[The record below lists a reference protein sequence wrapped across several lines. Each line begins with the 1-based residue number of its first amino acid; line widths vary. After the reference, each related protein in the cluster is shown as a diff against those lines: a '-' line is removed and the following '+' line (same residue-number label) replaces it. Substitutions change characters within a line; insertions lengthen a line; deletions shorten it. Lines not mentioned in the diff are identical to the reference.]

1 MRHFTPASKTF
12 HRNGDEEVNYR
23 EEPPIPS
30 SKPQI
35 LKASKPQIQ
44 KSNTW
49 PSRILCMVRHLS
61 CFPLGTRPAR
71 NAVSVR
77 NCTTITVAFAYVS
90 SWVLMVFLL
99 QLLSLS
105 LDPSFPNQALRRELC
120 IVSCQ
125 VLNLPPRPSVRP
137 SPMKMGAFQPSF
149 SCRLD
154 PSFLPSLL
162 SSFFLLR
169 RPPTFAMEIY
179 LWTRKRLPRPN
190 PWILSETQV

>member
-1 MRHFTPASKTF
+1 MT
-12 HRNGDEEVNYR
+12 V
-23 EEPPIPS
+23 
-30 SKPQI
+30 
-35 LKASKPQIQ
+35 
-44 KSNTW
+44 SNTV
-49 PSRILCMVRHLS
+49 VRHLS

-90 SWVLMVFLL
+90 SWVLMVLLL

-125 VLNLPPRPSVRP
+125 VLNLLARP

-154 PSFLPSLL
+154 PSFLPSFLPCFRP
-162 SSFFLLR
+162 SSSSVDRPLLR
-169 RPPTFAMEIY
+169 WKSISGHAKGYPDQTRGYSRRPKFNFVATMQPPAST
-179 LWTRKRLPRPN
+179 
-190 PWILSETQV
+190 